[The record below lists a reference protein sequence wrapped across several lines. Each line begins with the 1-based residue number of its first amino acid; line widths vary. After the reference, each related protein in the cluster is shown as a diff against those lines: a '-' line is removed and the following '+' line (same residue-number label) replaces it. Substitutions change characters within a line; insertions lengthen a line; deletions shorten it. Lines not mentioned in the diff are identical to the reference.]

1 MLSPD
6 VTAWNGEE
14 LHIHHDGP
22 SGAWIAIAIHST
34 RDGWALGGT
43 RWRAYADLDEALTDV
58 LRLSRGMTDKAAV
71 TGLPCGGAKAVI
83 SGVTPLAGNERAA
96 LLERYADLVDRLGGR
111 FVTGPDIGVVET
123 DMDVMGARTRHVVCR
138 TVENG
143 GSGNPSPWT
152 ALGVL
157 AGIHAGLAHAT
168 GSDDLAGK
176 RVLVQGAGEVG
187 GALASFLHEAGARVL
202 LTDIDAARAAET
214 ARALPGAAT
223 VPVSDAMSIE
233 CDVFAPCAI
242 GGILNATTIPMLRCA
257 VVAGSA
263 NNQLLTDADAAL
275 LRERGIVYAPDF
287 VISGGG
293 LIRAVGAERL
303 GWSDDVIRTRIE
315 AIGDVLRDVFRSAD
329 AAGVSTHEA
338 ALRLALSGSAPDQAP
353 RRMRGRSS
361 GPD

>member
-1 MLSPD
+1 MASLD
-6 VTAWNGEE
+6 VAAWNGEE

-22 SGAWIAIAIHST
+22 SGAWIAIALHST

-71 TGLPCGGAKAVI
+71 MGLPCGGAKAVI
-83 SGVTPLAGNERAA
+83 GGVLPLAGKERAA

-138 TVENG
+138 TLENG

-152 ALGVL
+152 ALGVF
-157 AGIHAGLAHAT
+157 AGIRAGFEHAT

-176 RVLVQGAGEVG
+176 RVLVQGTGEVG
-187 GALASFLHEAGARVL
+187 RALASLLHEAGARVL
-202 LTDIDAARAAET
+202 LTDIDAARAQNT
-214 ARALPGAAT
+214 ARLLPGATT
-223 VPVSDAMSIE
+223 VPVSDAMSTE
-233 CDVFAPCAI
+233 CDVFAPCAV
-242 GGILNATTIPMLRCA
+242 GGILNPTTIPMLRCA

-263 NNQLLTDADAAL
+263 NNQLLSDADAEL

-287 VISGGG
+287 VITGGG
-293 LIRAVGAERL
+293 LVRAVGAERL
-303 GWSDDVIRTRIE
+303 GWSADLIRTRIE
-315 AIGDVLRDVFRSAD
+315 GIGETLRDVFRVAD
-329 AAGVSTHEA
+329 AEDISTHEA
-338 ALRLALSGSAPDQAP
+338 ALGLARGSASNSTPKMSAA
-353 RRMRGRSS
+353 SV
-361 GPD
+361 